1 MLTLALGSLTGKS
14 GERDGGRQEVGD
26 KKGVEKKMSM
36 IKHHKEKHY
45 EFY

>member
-26 KKGVEKKMSM
+26 KKGVEKKNVHD
-36 IKHHKEKHY
+36 KTPQRKAL
-45 EFY
+45 